1 MAVST
6 AVPPADELV
15 ACIVELQPWLR
26 EQQAVAEQERRIPQ
40 DTVERLD
47 AAGVFTLTKP
57 KRYGGA
63 DFTTRELLDIY
74 RALGS
79 GCGATAWVVWATAG
93 GNMWSNA
100 FADDVVAPVYE
111 SPWVGNRTFAVGG
124 TSRHMS
130 GTATKVD
137 GGWMVKGAWP
147 FATGSV
153 HASHGY
159 LAVFYDDAD
168 DSKVGMVLIPKD
180 QLVSRNDWDA
190 MGLAAT
196 GSQTMA
202 TDGELFVP
210 DERFGFP
217 AQLAKRTAELIAQGL
232 GPRRGG
238 LPRSIVT
245 STGVALGMADQAL
258 EVFLGSIGRRSIPYS
273 PYTKQVDAPVAHH
286 IIGRAAMQIRAAGRI
301 ADAAV
306 ADLDRLDAMG
316 ADPTE
321 QEILQFHTDA
331 AYVWNEC
338 ATAIETL
345 FRASG
350 ASAISKRMP
359 LQLIARNCRAGSL
372 HAANNVDTWME
383 NLGRSMVGA
392 EAGPSSM
399 SVLER
404 RN

>member
-1 MAVST
+1 MIT
-6 AVPPADELV
+6 ETLVPQAHELI
-15 ACIVELQPWLR
+15 ARIVELQPWLR
-26 EQQAVAEQERRIPQ
+26 ENQAVAEQERRIPQ
-40 DTVERLD
+40 ETIERLD
-47 AAGVFTLTKP
+47 AAGIFSLTKP
-57 KRYGGA
+57 KRFGGA
-63 DFTTRELLDIY
+63 DFTTREMLEIY
-74 RALGS
+74 RTLAS

-100 FADDVVAPVYE
+100 FTDEVVSPVYE
-111 SPWVGNRTFAVGG
+111 LPWVGNRTFAVGG

-159 LAVFYDDAD
+159 LAVFYDDTD
-168 DSKVGMVLIPKD
+168 DSKVGMVLVPKD

-217 AQLAKRTAELIAQGL
+217 ARLAERTAELIAEGK

-238 LPRSIVT
+238 LPRSIVS

-258 EVFLGSIGRRSIPYS
+258 EVFLATIGRRSVPYS
-273 PYTKQVDAPVAHH
+273 PYTRQLDSPVAHL
-286 IIGRAAMQIRAAGRI
+286 IIGDAAMKIRAAGRM

-306 ADLDRLDAMG
+306 AEFDRLDAEG
-316 ADPTE
+316 VDPSAD
-321 QEILQFHTDA
+321 EIVQFHTDA
-331 AYVWNEC
+331 AWIWNEC

-350 ASAISKRMP
+350 ASAISRRMP

-383 NLGRSMVGA
+383 NLGRSLAGA

-404 RN
+404 R